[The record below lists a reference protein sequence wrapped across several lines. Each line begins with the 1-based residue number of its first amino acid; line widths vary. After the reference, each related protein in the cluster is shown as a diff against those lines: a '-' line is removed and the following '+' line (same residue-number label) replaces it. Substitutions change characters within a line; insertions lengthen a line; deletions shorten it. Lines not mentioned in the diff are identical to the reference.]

1 MRIDS
6 NAITS
11 IYGRKNAVTG
21 ILSNAI
27 NSHNAGNT
35 SIFYLDKAKTTA
47 LLQGAKVLMP
57 KMPATHNG
65 DFIHSL
71 TEANSPVKLK
81 IKDVTE
87 SQQFK
92 HWFCICLKPHV
103 KQCIFTL
110 KNV

>member
-11 IYGRKNAVTG
+11 IYGRKNAITG

-35 SIFYLDKAKTTA
+35 SIFYLDKAKAAA
-47 LLQGAKVLMP
+47 LYQGSKVTMP
-57 KMPATHNG
+57 KMPNTSDGFASSIR
-65 DFIHSL
+65 DV
-71 TEANSPVKLK
+71 NSPVKLK

-92 HWFCICLKPHV
+92 HWFAICLKPHV

>member
-1 MRIDS
+1 MS
-6 NAITS
+6 NLLTKALNDHKLTEPH
-11 IYGRKNAVTG
+11 V
-21 ILSNAI
+21 
-27 NSHNAGNT
+27 
-35 SIFYLDKAKTTA
+35 FYLDKAKTTA

-92 HWFCICLKPHV
+92 RWFAICLKPHV
-103 KQCIFTL
+103 KQRIYSL